1 MNIEKIK
8 MVGKKYKILLENG
21 DEIKTYD
28 DVIINYG
35 LLYKKGIDNDLL
47 NKITIDNNYYDIYY
61 KTVNYITKK
70 LRSEKEINS
79 YIDKNNPNNA
89 DKEKIIN
96 KLKQINLINDTN
108 FVKAYIADKIN
119 LSNEGPNKIYKS
131 LLEHNIKEELILSEL
146 NKIDDG
152 IISDK
157 LTKMIAK
164 RVKNTKY
171 SGYKLKYKILSE
183 LVNLGYDKTL
193 ILEKLENINID
204 QDINKEAD
212 KIYRNLS
219 KKYQGETLI
228 YKLKTKLYNKGFQL
242 DEINNYIDK
251 ISI

>member
-8 MVGKKYKILLENG
+8 KVGKKYKILLENG
-21 DEIKTYD
+21 VEIKTYD

>member
-8 MVGKKYKILLENG
+8 KVGKKYKILLENG

-96 KLKQINLINDTN
+96 KLKEINLINDTN

>member
-8 MVGKKYKILLENG
+8 KVGKKYKILLENG

-146 NKIDDG
+146 NKIDDC

-157 LTKMIAK
+157 LTKIIAK

>member
-8 MVGKKYKILLENG
+8 KVGKKYKILLENG

-242 DEINNYIDK
+242 DETNNYIDK

>member
-8 MVGKKYKILLENG
+8 KVGKKYKILLENG